1 MEVLENATI
10 VKNLSDPNSLG
21 NVWSMA
27 KGLIGTVEFTE
38 YERKMA
44 EEHPDTIFDITQ
56 DDSFDNWCML
66 WDSFEKQWKEDLEY
80 LNLDDLDF
88 WLVNES
94 NDIAELSFKLS
105 KVKCRVG
112 ELWDL
117 DKASQLHTDL
127 LNIADRLKEIILNL
141 RRNAFMCM
149 YDLEETESN
158 AHYRAH
164 WMVNKVCKWVR
175 DIIKIQERVQKII
188 KGAESILNPQPDTS
202 TELPTIFRQYDI
214 FRDNPKVANVFIH
227 LIEDGLMK
235 IDGNHFRWLDDRTS
249 LCYLCYSLNLHYD
262 LSTNKNVPWVSF
274 SNMFLCKVWGKW
286 GEQTNND
293 LRDNWQQFLKK
304 AQSDYDPNGDGGK
317 ILPPKGKQSIWEK
330 IENAIIAD

>member
-44 EEHPDTIFDITQ
+44 DEHPDTIFDITQ

-127 LNIADRLKEIILNL
+127 LNIADRLKEIILTL

-202 TELPTIFRQYDI
+202 TEQEQTVKRSPILENTELIEIINESVKRGYTEKTNGGYYRSVSYTHLTLPTI
-214 FRDNPKVANVFIH
+214 A
-227 LIEDGLMK
+227 
-235 IDGNHFRWLDDRTS
+235 
-249 LCYLCYSLNLHYD
+249 
-262 LSTNKNVPWVSF
+262 
-274 SNMFLCKVWGKW
+274 
-286 GEQTNND
+286 
-293 LRDNWQQFLKK
+293 
-304 AQSDYDPNGDGGK
+304 
-317 ILPPKGKQSIWEK
+317 
-330 IENAIIAD
+330 

>member
-44 EEHPDTIFDITQ
+44 DEHPDTIFDITQ

-127 LNIADRLKEIILNL
+127 LNIADRLKEIILTL

-188 KGAESILNPQPDTS
+188 KGAESILNPQPDNNKD
-202 TELPTIFRQYDI
+202 LPSIFQQFEILRNNFRVRNAFVYAIEAGLMEVDGVYFKWLKKRQVLAYFCWSIGHVLIPDADNVQWSVFNGMFI
-214 FRDNPKVANVFIH
+214 AKRGGEYEIENNDTLRRCYIDYENKTPNHKKDNPP
-227 LIEDGLMK
+227 DGWK
-235 IDGNHFRWLDDRTS
+235 IVDD
-249 LCYLCYSLNLHYD
+249 
-262 LSTNKNVPWVSF
+262 
-274 SNMFLCKVWGKW
+274 
-286 GEQTNND
+286 
-293 LRDNWQQFLKK
+293 
-304 AQSDYDPNGDGGK
+304 
-317 ILPPKGKQSIWEK
+317 
-330 IENAIIAD
+330 IIAKVKN